1 LFTEDD
7 HVAHCPECGVELV
20 PFHELAPSAESQLE
34 LESLVEQSPIE
45 LRLRPFW
52 DMRRGK
58 GLLLTCTV
66 LGLASYALPW
76 FSQTAPEARVLNG
89 FELARHYVGWLWG
102 GAVGWFILLPLLL
115 TRRTIVAMRGVRMI
129 AAVFASMSALEILVF
144 VNMTAS
150 RQTHV
155 LVQFAWEWGVW
166 VSSFISALG
175 TCAALTLG
183 GSLPEASLNREA
195 PAHRNAKHTRNRWL
209 H

>member
-1 LFTEDD
+1 
-7 HVAHCPECGVELV
+7 VAQCPECGVDLV
-20 PFHELAPSAESQLE
+20 PFQSLDHSPESQLE
-34 LESLVEQSPIE
+34 LERITEQTPIE
-45 LRLRPFW
+45 YRTLRFW
-52 DMRRGK
+52 NMRRGK
-58 GLLLTCTV
+58 GLLLACAL

-76 FSQTAPEARVLNG
+76 FAQTSPETRVLTG
-89 FELARHYVGWLWG
+89 FQLARHFVGWLWG
-102 GAVGWFILLPLLL
+102 GAVGWFILIPLLL

-150 RQTHV
+150 RQNHV
-155 LVQFAWEWGVW
+155 LVQFAWEWGIW

-183 GSLPEASLNREA
+183 GPLPEIRA
-195 PAHRNAKHTRNRWL
+195 PQQPVVDRQAKDSRSRWL